1 MPSTTPRVIDARGPL
16 DVRALLCDAQI
27 LIVGGTGFLGKVFL
41 SLLLH
46 RFRSIGRVHLV
57 VRPKAGLDSEAR
69 FWAEIA
75 PSPVFDP
82 LRREHPGRAF
92 EALLRDKVHP
102 IPGDVSQP
110 FAGVPIEVRHHLR
123 GHLAAVINAAGVVDF
138 NPPLDDALGVNAFG
152 MQSLVSLCRDLGDV
166 PVLHTS
172 TCFVAGIRTGQVDEI
187 DPREHP
193 FPNAGHLEGSHW
205 DPEQE
210 IRECVDVVEHVRHRA
225 QDTFRQSAFLHE
237 AKENLRAKGEPE
249 RGTALQDELARVRR
263 KYVEKELARAGTE
276 RAHHWGWPNTYTYT
290 KSIGEQILMNSG
302 LRCAINRPAVIES
315 SLEYPVPGWN
325 EGITTSAPIMYLS
338 MQGMTGMPSSEGSVL
353 DVIPVDTT
361 AAGMILALAELLDD
375 SHRPVYQLGTSDV
388 NPLPMKRL
396 IELTG
401 LYKRRHYGNKSSGNP
416 FMNWVQSQYETV
428 PITAEHWKTK
438 GAARTASRLQGVSR
452 FLRQTTKKL
461 TLLEPLTGPTARLVD
476 TMANASAGTHR
487 VIDQYVPFTAL
498 NTYVFSCRNVRDALA
513 RVPEDQ
519 AALLSWNPEA
529 LDWRHYLME
538 VHLPGVEELVWPR
551 IEKRLHRPRK
561 PLRSHDDLVALLD
574 QVADRHEHAPALLLR
589 HPDGFARVTYA
600 ELRDRARVTAATLAG
615 VGIEPGDRVL
625 LSGANHPDWVV
636 AYFGI
641 LLAGAVAVPV
651 DPELTPPEITN
662 IARTASIRAAVLG
675 PVAEEHFGEVL
686 EPSNA
691 PDGSALLRLAE
702 LTAPGDPTL
711 WREVSEQPGRGRPPS
726 PDQLASILFT
736 SGTTGEPKGV
746 MLTHGNF
753 CALLA
758 ALARVFDI
766 GADDRVLSVL
776 PLHHTFEF
784 TCGLL
789 LPLSQGARVAYLDEL
804 TGDALGTALGDGR
817 VTAMI
822 GVPALWQLLER
833 RINAQVRARGPFFTT
848 AFDAALELN
857 RMLGRTTGLDMGRL
871 LFGVV
876 HQQLG
881 GNIRMLVS
889 GGAAL
894 PADTHRFF
902 SGLGLPLAEGY
913 GLTEAAPVLA
923 VANARPGGKP
933 GGVGVAIP
941 GVDLRISEPDADGVG
956 EVQARGPNVMAGY
969 FRNEAA
975 TAAAMTDDGWLRTG
989 DLGRLDGRG
998 RLKLVGRAKDVVV
1011 TSSGENVHL
1020 DDVEQKLGKIAGVDE
1035 FSLVGLPDPKGG
1047 ERLGLLAVPEAS
1059 DSELGRQAANTRA
1072 RKAIR
1077 EAAAALPGWS
1087 RPGVVHLV
1095 DAPLPRTATRKV
1107 KRNEVRDTLAR
1118 IEAATARPAPGP
1130 DGAITLVR
1138 HALAQVSGV
1147 TANTLDGSSR
1157 LAEDLRFDSLMWV
1170 ELSAALDQIPGARP
1184 GIEALARC
1192 ETVGDIEALVAAEVP
1207 ALAEGPDAVAPVE
1220 RMVIPQALVPPL
1232 KKALREGQ
1240 RAIYDRVLDVSVSGR
1255 AFIPQNRSCIVVSN
1269 HASHLDF
1276 GLVKTALG
1284 PYGEGMVGLAARD
1297 YFFEG
1302 NGWWVAYFEQLT
1314 NLQSFDRSS
1323 SFRQSLRQAAGAIRS
1338 GHVVA
1343 LLPQGGRQAD
1353 GLLKE
1358 FKPLI
1363 GKLVLETNTDVLPMW
1378 LDGTH
1383 AVLPKGGRIPRVS
1396 KPIHVRI
1403 GPPLP
1408 NARLRELGLT
1418 PDRTR
1423 GQGARVVSSILHDAV
1438 EALGRGSVLDL
1449 DSVERWELPDDAPV
1463 DPLPSLFAELAHRF
1477 LPDGV
1482 ERPLTWY
1489 FSLGGDR
1496 GRWTVRVAPA
1506 GGDTEA
1512 TCTVTEGRADGQAD
1526 CVIKTAGGLWIRMV
1540 REAWVP
1546 DISDFM
1552 GGTIKTNDVEL
1563 LMTFARCF
1571 RLGPEGLDGPSL
1583 ARSRS

>member
-1 MPSTTPRVIDARGPL
+1 MPSTLPRVLDARGPL
-16 DVRALLCDAQI
+16 DVRALLQDAQI

-41 SLLLH
+41 SMLLH
-46 RFRSIGRVHLV
+46 RFPRIGRVHLV
-57 VRPKAGLDSEAR
+57 VRGKTGLDPEAR

-75 PSPVFDP
+75 SSQVFDP
-82 LRREHPGRAF
+82 LRQAHPGTAYDGF
-92 EALLRDKVHP
+92 MRDKVNP
-102 IPGDVSQP
+102 IQGDVSKP
-110 FAGVPIEVRHHLR
+110 FAGVPAEVRHHLR
-123 GHLAAVINAAGVVDF
+123 GQLAAVINAAGVVDF

-152 MQSLVSLCRDLGDV
+152 MQSLVALSRDLGDV

-172 TCFVAGIRTGQVDEI
+172 TCFVAGLRTGQVDEI
-187 DPREHP
+187 DPRRHP
-193 FPNAGHLEGSHW
+193 FPRAGQLEGSHW

-225 QDTFRQSAFLHE
+225 KDTFRQSAFLDE
-237 AKENLRAKGEPE
+237 AKGNLRAKGEPE
-249 RGTALQDELARVRR
+249 RGSALDDELTKVRR
-263 KYVEKELARAGTE
+263 RYMDKELARAGTE
-276 RAHHWGWPNTYTYT
+276 RANHWGWPNTYTYT
-290 KSIGEQILMNSG
+290 KSIGEQILLASG

-315 SLEYPVPGWN
+315 SLEFPVPGWN

-353 DVIPVDTT
+353 DVIPVDTV
-361 AAGMILALAELLDD
+361 AAGMILVLAELLDD

-401 LYKRRHYGNKSSGNP
+401 LYKRRHYTGKTSGNP
-416 FMNWVQSQYETV
+416 LMNWVQSQYETV
-428 PITAEHWKTK
+428 PITAEHWRTK
-438 GAARTASRLQGVSR
+438 GAGRTAERLQGLSR
-452 FLRQTTKKL
+452 FLRDTTKKIAV
-461 TLLEPLTGPTARLVD
+461 LEPLTAPTARLVD
-476 TMANASAGTHR
+476 TMASASAGTHR

-513 RVPEDQ
+513 RVPQDQ
-519 AALLSWNPEA
+519 AALLPWDPEA

-538 VHLPGVEELVWPR
+538 VHLPGVETLVWPR
-551 IEKRLHRPRK
+551 IEERLHRPVK
-561 PLRSHDDLVALLD
+561 PLRAHDDLVSLLD
-574 QVADRHEHAPALLLR
+574 QVAARHEHAPALLLR

-600 ELRDRARVTAATLAG
+600 ELRDRAQVAAATLIG

-625 LSGANHPDWVV
+625 LSGRNHPDWVV

-641 LLAGAVAVPV
+641 LLAGAVAVPT
-651 DPELTPPEITN
+651 DPELTAAEITN
-662 IARTASIRAAVLG
+662 IARTASIAAAVLD
-675 PVAEEHFGEVL
+675 AAAATRFGEAL
-686 EPSNA
+686 EPANA
-691 PDGSALLRLAE
+691 PNGSALLSLSE
-702 LTAPGDPTL
+702 LTAPGDPAL
-711 WREVSEQPGRGRPPS
+711 WDEVRGQAGRGRPTS

-766 GADDRVLSVL
+766 GPDDRVLSVL

-789 LPLSQGARVAYLDEL
+789 LPLSRGARIAYLDEL
-804 TGDALGTALGDGR
+804 TGDALGSALDEGR

-833 RINAQVRARGPFFTT
+833 RIQAQVRARGPLFAS

-881 GNIRMLVS
+881 GEIRLLVS

-902 SGLGLPLAEGY
+902 AGLGLPLSEGY

-923 VANARPGGKP
+923 VASARPGSKP

-969 FRNEAA
+969 FRDEKATSAA
-975 TAAAMTDDGWLRTG
+975 LTDDGWLRTG
-989 DLGRLDGRG
+989 DLGRLDRRG
-998 RLKLVGRAKDVVV
+998 GLKLVGRAKDVVV
-1011 TSSGENVHL
+1011 TASGENVHL
-1020 DDVEQKLGKIAGVDE
+1020 DDVERKLGVIPGVSE
-1035 FSLVGLPDPKGG
+1035 FCLVGLPDPRGG

-1059 DSELGRQAANTRA
+1059 DSELGRQAAHTRA

-1077 EAAAALPGWS
+1077 DAAAALPGWS

-1095 DAPLPRTATRKV
+1095 EAPLPRTATRKV
-1107 KRNEVRDTLAR
+1107 RRNEVRDLLAR
-1118 IEAATARPAPGP
+1118 IEAATARPQAGP
-1130 DGAITLVR
+1130 EGATTLVR

-1147 TANTLDGSSR
+1147 RGAELSSASR

-1170 ELSAALDQIPGARP
+1170 ELSAALDDLPGARP
-1184 GIEALARC
+1184 GVEALARC
-1192 ETVGDIEALVAAEVP
+1192 ETVGDVEALVAVARPATQAPAEAVP
-1207 ALAEGPDAVAPVE
+1207 VQ
-1220 RMVIPQALVPPL
+1220 RIVIPAALVPPL
-1232 KKALREGQ
+1232 KRALREGQ

-1255 AFIPQNRSCIVVSN
+1255 AFIPQNRNCVIVSN
-1269 HASHLDF
+1269 HTSHLDF

-1284 PYGEGMVGLAARD
+1284 RYGEGMVGLAAAD

-1314 NLQSFDRSS
+1314 NLQSFDRGTR
-1323 SFRQSLRQAAGAIRS
+1323 FRQSLRQASSAIRS

-1343 LLPQGGRQAD
+1343 LFPEGGRQPD

-1358 FKPLI
+1358 FKPLV
-1363 GKLVLETNTDVLPMW
+1363 GKLVLETSVDVLPMW
-1378 LDGTH
+1378 IDGTH
-1383 AVLPKGGRIPRVS
+1383 AVLPKGGRIPRVG

-1403 GPPLP
+1403 GPALP
-1408 NARLRELGLT
+1408 NGRLRELALT
-1418 PDRTR
+1418 PERTR
-1423 GQGARVVSSILHDAV
+1423 GQAARVVSSILHDAV
-1438 EALGRGSVLDL
+1438 DALGRGSVLDL
-1449 DSVERWELPDDAPV
+1449 QPLERWDLPDEAPV
-1463 DPLPSLFAELAHRF
+1463 DPLLSLFGELSHRF
-1477 LPDGV
+1477 VPDGV
-1482 ERPLTWY
+1482 EKPLTWY
-1489 FSLGGDR
+1489 FSLGGDH
-1496 GRWTVRVAPA
+1496 GRWTVSVSPAHGDVAA
-1506 GGDTEA
+1506 S
-1512 TCTVTEGRADGQAD
+1512 CTVAEGRAEGEAD
-1526 CVIKTAGGLWIRMV
+1526 CVVKTAGGLWIRMV
-1540 REAWVP
+1540 REAWAP
-1546 DISDFM
+1546 EISDFM
-1552 GGTIKTNDVEL
+1552 GGTIKTNDIEL
-1563 LMTFARCF
+1563 LLSFARCF

>member
-1 MPSTTPRVIDARGPL
+1 MPPTQPRVIDARGPL
-16 DVRALLCDAQI
+16 DVRALLQDAQI

-41 SLLLH
+41 SMLLH
-46 RFRSIGRVHLV
+46 SFPEIGRVHLV

-69 FWAEIA
+69 FWSELA

-82 LRREHPGRAF
+82 LRAAHPGAAYDAF
-92 EALLRDKVHP
+92 LRDKVHP
-102 IPGDVSQP
+102 IPGDVSKP
-110 FAGVPIEVRHHLR
+110 FAGVPADVRHQLR
-123 GHLAAVINAAGVVDF
+123 GALTAVINAAGVVDF

-193 FPNAGHLEGSHW
+193 FPRAGQLEGSHW

-210 IRECVDVVEHVRHRA
+210 IRECVDVVEQVRHRA
-225 QDTFRQSAFLHE
+225 DDTFRQSAFLDE
-237 AKENLRAKGEPE
+237 AKANLRDKGEPE
-249 RGTALQDELARVRR
+249 RGTALEDELARVRR
-263 KYVEKELARAGTE
+263 SYVEKQLAHAGTE

-290 KSIGEQILMNSG
+290 KSIGEQILMSSG
-302 LRCAINRPAVIES
+302 LRCTINRPAVIES
-315 SLEYPVPGWN
+315 SLAFPVPGWN

-353 DVIPVDTT
+353 DVIPVDTV
-361 AAGMILALAELLDD
+361 AAGMLLVLAELLDD

-401 LYKRRHYGNKSSGNP
+401 LYKRRHYGNKTSGNP

-428 PITAEHWKTK
+428 PITAERWRTR
-438 GAARTASRLQGVSR
+438 GAARTAGRLEGVSR
-452 FLRQTTKKL
+452 FLRNTTKKL
-461 TLLEPLTGPTARLVD
+461 ALLEPITGPTARLVD
-476 TMANASAGTHR
+476 SMANASAGTHR

-519 AALLSWNPEA
+519 ATLLPWAPEA
-529 LDWRHYLME
+529 LDWREYLME
-538 VHLPGVEELVWPR
+538 VHLPGVEQLVWPR
-551 IEKRLHRPRK
+551 IEQRLHRPTK

-574 QVADRHEHAPALLLR
+574 QMADRHEHAPALLLR
-589 HPDGFARVTYA
+589 HADGFARVTYA
-600 ELRDRARVTAATLAG
+600 ELRDRARVTAATLVG
-615 VGIEPGDRVL
+615 VGIQPGDRVL
-625 LSGANHPDWVV
+625 LSGRNHPDWVV

-651 DPELTPPEITN
+651 DPELTPAEITN
-662 IARTASIRAAVLG
+662 IARTASISAAVLD
-675 PVAEEHFGEVL
+675 AAAWEQFGEAL
-686 EPSNA
+686 EPRNA
-691 PDGSALLRLAE
+691 PDGSSLLLLSE

-711 WREVSEQPGRGRPPS
+711 WDDISEEPGRSQPDS

-753 CALLA
+753 CSLLA
-758 ALARVFDI
+758 ALARVFDV
-766 GADDRVLSVL
+766 GSDDRVLSVL

-789 LPLSQGARVAYLDEL
+789 LPLSRGARIAYLDEL
-804 TGDALGTALGDGR
+804 TGDALSSALDEGR

-833 RINAQVRARGPFFTT
+833 RIQAQVRARGPLFTS

-857 RMLGRTTGLDMGRL
+857 RMLGRTMGLDMGRL
-871 LFGVV
+871 VFGVV

-881 GNIRMLVS
+881 GNIRLLVS

-902 SGLGLPLAEGY
+902 AGLGLPLAEGY

-923 VANARPGGKP
+923 VASARPGTKP

-941 GVDLRISEPDADGVG
+941 GVDLRIAEPDAEGVG
-956 EVQARGPNVMAGY
+956 EVQARGANVMAGY
-969 FRNEAA
+969 YRDDDATSAA
-975 TAAAMTDDGWLRTG
+975 LTEDGWLRTG

-1011 TSSGENVHL
+1011 TASGENVHL
-1020 DDVEQKLGKIAGVDE
+1020 DDVEQKLGQIPGVSE
-1035 FSLVGLPDPKGG
+1035 FSLVGLPDPGGG
-1047 ERLGLLAVPEAS
+1047 ERLGLLAVPETS
-1059 DSELGRQAANTRA
+1059 DSELARQAAHTRA

-1077 EAAAALPGWS
+1077 TATATLPGWS

-1095 DAPLPRTATRKV
+1095 EAPLPRTATRKV
-1107 KRNEVRDTLAR
+1107 RRNEVRDLLAR
-1118 IEAATARPAPGP
+1118 IEAATVRPEPGP
-1130 DGAITLVR
+1130 DGSITLVR
-1138 HALAQVSGV
+1138 HAVAQVSGV
-1147 TANTLDGSSR
+1147 RANTLDRTSR
-1157 LAEDLRFDSLMWV
+1157 LADDLRFDSLMWV
-1170 ELSAALDQIPGARP
+1170 ELSAALDDLPGARP
-1184 GIEALARC
+1184 GMEALARC
-1192 ETVGDIEALVAAEVP
+1192 ETVGDVEALVASALP
-1207 ALAEGPDAVAPVE
+1207 ALPTGTEDVAPTQ
-1220 RMVIPQALVPPL
+1220 RIVIPAALVPPL

-1255 AFIPQNRSCIVVSN
+1255 AFIPQNRSCVVVSN

-1284 PYGEGMVGLAARD
+1284 PYGEDMVGLAASD
-1297 YFFEG
+1297 YFFQG

-1314 NLQSFDRSS
+1314 NLQAFDRGHR
-1323 SFRQSLRQAAGAIRS
+1323 FRQSLRQAAAAIRE
-1338 GHVVA
+1338 GNVVA
-1343 LLPQGGRQAD
+1343 LFPEGGRQAD
-1353 GLLKE
+1353 GLLKD
-1358 FKPLI
+1358 FKPLV
-1363 GKLVLETNTDVLPMW
+1363 GKLVLETSTDVLPMW
-1378 LDGTH
+1378 IDGTH
-1383 AVLPKGGRIPRVS
+1383 AVLPKGGRVPRVG
-1396 KPIHVRI
+1396 KRIHVRI
-1403 GPPLP
+1403 GPPLR
-1408 NARLRELGLT
+1408 NDRLRELALT

-1423 GQGARVVSSILHDAV
+1423 GQAARVVSSILHGAV
-1438 EALGRGSVLDL
+1438 QALGESTYLDL
-1449 DSVERWELPDDAPV
+1449 DATERWELPDETTV
-1463 DPLPSLFAELAHRF
+1463 DPLVSLFGELAHRF
-1477 LPDGV
+1477 LADGV

-1489 FSLGGDR
+1489 FSLTGDH
-1496 GRWTVRVAPA
+1496 GRWTVSVSPA
-1506 GGDTEA
+1506 HGDTPA
-1512 TCTVTEGRADGQAD
+1512 ACTVTEGRSGGQAD

-1546 DISDFM
+1546 EISDFV

-1571 RLGPEGLDGPSL
+1571 RLGPAGLDGPSL
-1583 ARSRS
+1583 ARSQP